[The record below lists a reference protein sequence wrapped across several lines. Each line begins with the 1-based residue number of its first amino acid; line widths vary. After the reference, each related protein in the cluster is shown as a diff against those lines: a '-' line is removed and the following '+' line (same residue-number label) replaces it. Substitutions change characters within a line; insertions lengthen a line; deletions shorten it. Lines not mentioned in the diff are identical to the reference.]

1 MKKVIAIKNGEEIL
15 IRHVRESDTDGVWN
29 NFNEVV
35 DEGIYLPVFF
45 PVRSQFEKQN
55 WYNTLKR
62 DKEIC
67 IVAINPLVKGSQ
79 AVIGQ
84 CEISNLEWDAANHVG
99 RLGII
104 VKKEFRDLGIGYH
117 LIDVAI
123 RESRKLN
130 YKEKIILSSFLNNE
144 RALKLYQRIGFKEVG
159 VRKRQFYME
168 GKYYDEILMELWID
182 DYLKNSE
189 F

>member
-1 MKKVIAIKNGEEIL
+1 MKKVIEIKNGEKIL
-15 IRHVRESDTDGVWN
+15 IRHVKESDTDGVWN

-45 PVRSQFEKQN
+45 PVRSQFEKQT
-55 WYNTLKR
+55 WYDTLKR

-67 IVAINPLVKGSQ
+67 IVAINPQLKGPQ

-104 VKKEFRDLGIGYH
+104 VKKAYRDLGIGCH
-117 LIDVAI
+117 LIDTAI
-123 RESRKLN
+123 RESKKLN

-144 RALKLYQRIGFKEVG
+144 RALNLYQKIGFKKIG
-159 VRKRQFYME
+159 VRKKQFYME
-168 GKYYDEILMELWID
+168 SKYFDEILMDLWID
-182 DYLKNSE
+182 DYLKTSDL
-189 F
+189 